1 MPRLGIESIF
11 SSVFDVKYQLTKSI
25 IYLQFASM
33 IASFKHKG
41 LELFFTKGSYKG
53 IPAQYGSRIERMLD
67 RLDASKEAEDMD
79 LPGYKFHALKGD
91 RKGEF
96 AVSVT
101 GNWRITYQFI
111 GEDAVNVNL
120 EDYH

>member
-1 MPRLGIESIF
+1 
-11 SSVFDVKYQLTKSI
+11 
-25 IYLQFASM
+25 M
-33 IASFKHKG
+33 ITSFKHKG
-41 LELFFTKGSYKG
+41 LELFLTKGSYKG

-120 EDYH
+120 ENYH

>member
-1 MPRLGIESIF
+1 
-11 SSVFDVKYQLTKSI
+11 
-25 IYLQFASM
+25 M
-33 IASFKHKG
+33 ISTFKHKG

-67 RLDASKEAEDMD
+67 RLDASKAAQDMD
-79 LPGYKFHALKGD
+79 LPGYKFHALIGD

-96 AVSVT
+96 AVSIS
-101 GNWRITYQFI
+101 GNWRITFEFDGQ
-111 GEDAVNVNL
+111 DAMNVCL

>member
-1 MPRLGIESIF
+1 
-11 SSVFDVKYQLTKSI
+11 
-25 IYLQFASM
+25 M
-33 IASFKHKG
+33 ISTFKHKG

-53 IPAQYGSRIERMLD
+53 VPAHHRARMERMLD
-67 RLDASKEAEDMD
+67 RLDAAREAKDMD

-96 AVSVT
+96 AVSVS
-101 GNWRITYQFI
+101 GNWRIVFEFDGQ
-111 GEDAVNVNL
+111 DAVNVNL

>member
-1 MPRLGIESIF
+1 
-11 SSVFDVKYQLTKSI
+11 
-25 IYLQFASM
+25 M
-33 IASFKHKG
+33 ITSFKHKG

-91 RKGEF
+91 RR
-96 AVSVT
+96 VSSLFLSLV
-101 GNWRITYQFI
+101 I
-111 GEDAVNVNL
+111 GESPINL
-120 EDYH
+120 LAKTPST

>member
-1 MPRLGIESIF
+1 
-11 SSVFDVKYQLTKSI
+11 
-25 IYLQFASM
+25 M
-33 IASFKHKG
+33 IRSFIHKG
-41 LELFFTKGSYKG
+41 LELFFAKGTYKG
-53 IPAQYGSRIERMLD
+53 IPAQYGSRIEGILD

-79 LPGYKFHALKGD
+79 LPGYKFLALKGD

-96 AVSVT
+96 AVSVS

-120 EDYH
+120 EDYL